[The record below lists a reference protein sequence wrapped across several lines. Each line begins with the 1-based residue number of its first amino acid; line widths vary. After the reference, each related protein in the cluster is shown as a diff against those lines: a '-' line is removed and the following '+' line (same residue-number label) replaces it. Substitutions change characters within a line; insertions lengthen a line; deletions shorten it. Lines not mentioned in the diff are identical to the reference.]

1 MMVEVVEIQDIE
13 KIDSGEIKTY
23 LKKRFEQLQYPLRA
37 AIDGYFLYVDNP
49 ALFDQE
55 HTLRHVT
62 LPTIEQG
69 LFRHIE
75 GVEIEDNT
83 IEISLLRNNEF
94 LLSIV
99 LPKSHCDDKFL
110 QMVNQGE

>member
-1 MMVEVVEIQDIE
+1 MIIEVIEIEDIE
-13 KIDSGEIKTY
+13 KIDSTEIKAY
-23 LKKRFEQLQYPLRA
+23 LKKRFRQLYYPLRP

-55 HTLRHVT
+55 HTLRHVI
-62 LPTIEQG
+62 LPTVEQG

-75 GVEIEDNT
+75 GVKIGHNI
-83 IEISLLRNNEF
+83 IEISLLFNNEF

-99 LPKSHCDDKFL
+99 LLKSRCNDKFL
-110 QMVNQGE
+110 QMINQG